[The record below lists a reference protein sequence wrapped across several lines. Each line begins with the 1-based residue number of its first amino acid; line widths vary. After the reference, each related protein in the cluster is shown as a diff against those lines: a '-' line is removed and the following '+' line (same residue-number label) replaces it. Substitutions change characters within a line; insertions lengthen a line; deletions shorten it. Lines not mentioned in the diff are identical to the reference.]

1 MWSLSSVP
9 PKALVNSSDYDE
21 LYTPREAIE
30 PLLPYLHGWNHF
42 PVWECAY
49 GNGQLVG
56 LLQDEGFKV
65 VYQEDHNFFKDDPV
79 DATWMLTNPPY
90 SMKSAWLKRANE
102 SGMPWAFLLPVTTL
116 GTRACQVELDHSDVN
131 ILFMPRR
138 IDFTG
143 KKAPWFSVAW
153 FTRGLLSGE
162 DQLIFT

>member
-1 MWSLSSVP
+1 MP
-9 PKALVNSSDYDE
+9 PKALVNSSSYDE

-30 PLLPYLHGWNHF
+30 PLLPLLKGWNHF
-42 PVWECAY
+42 PTWECAY

-65 VYQEDHNFFKDDPV
+65 VYTEDHDFFNDPPV

-90 SMKSAWLKRANE
+90 SMKAGWLKRANE
-102 SGMPWAFLLPVTTL
+102 IGMPWVFLLPVTTL
-116 GTRACQVELDHSDVN
+116 GTRACQRELNHSDVN
-131 ILFMPRR
+131 VVFMPKR

-143 KKAPWFSVAW
+143 KKAPWFAVAW

-162 DQLIFT
+162 DQLIFL